1 MTQATFKTYSRQQ
14 IPLLPSTYEDKI
26 PVNHP
31 VRVVDAVV
39 EKIDLRRL
47 YSTYKGGGTS
57 SYNPKMLLK
66 AIIYAYITNTYSS
79 RKIEEAI
86 KSDVRFIW
94 LCGNCEP
101 DHNTINRFRGDKVS
115 EVLKDIFKQ
124 IVLLLAEEG
133 LVSLKDAYVD
143 GTKIEANAN
152 RYTFVWGNAIKT
164 SKERM
169 IKQLDELWEYAQDIA
184 KEELKDTAPIDFK
197 TIDADKVKETVQ
209 VIEEAIKDKE
219 ISKKVKQ
226 KLTYVKKNFP
236 EKLDEYKVKEEILD
250 GRNSYSKTDNDAT
263 FMRMKEDHMKN
274 GQLKP
279 GYNVQITTNNQII
292 TNYDTFANPTDTLTL
307 PSHIES
313 FKQLY
318 GQAPETVTTDSGY
331 GSEQNYEYL
340 EENNCT
346 AYVKYNYFH
355 QELQGKRLKKYPFAA
370 EHLYYNQ
377 EQDYYVCPMG
387 QHMNNIGT
395 YTRKNVG
402 GFEQTI
408 TRYQAKNCEG
418 CPLRGVCH
426 KAKGNRIIEVN
437 HNLNKHKQ
445 RAREKLTSEQGIAHR
460 KQRATDVEAVF
471 GNIKQNKGFRR
482 FMLRG
487 KEKVTTEFGLIAIAH
502 NLMKKAS

>member
-1 MTQATFKTYSRQQ
+1 MTQATFKTYTRQQ
-14 IPLLPSTYEDKI
+14 IPLLPATYEDKI

-39 EKIDLRRL
+39 EKIDLRKL

-66 AIIYAYITNTYSS
+66 AVIYAYITNTYSS

-86 KSDVRFIW
+86 KSDVKFIW

-101 DHNTINRFRGDKVS
+101 DHNTISRFRGDKVAG
-115 EVLKDIFKQ
+115 VLKDIFKQ
-124 IVLLLAEEG
+124 IVLLLAKEG
-133 LVSLKDAYVD
+133 LVSLKDAYID

-169 IKQLDELWEYAQDIA
+169 VKQLDELWEYAQGIA
-184 KEELKDTAPIDFK
+184 KEELKDTAPLDFK

-209 VIEEAIKDKE
+209 AIEEAIKDKE
-219 ISKKVKQ
+219 VSKKVKQ
-226 KLTYVKKNFP
+226 KLAYAKKNFP
-236 EKLDEYKVKEEILD
+236 AKLDEYKIKEEILE

-307 PSHIES
+307 PVHIES

-318 GQAPETVTTDSGY
+318 GEVPETVTADSGY

-340 EENNCT
+340 EANNCT
-346 AYVKYNYFH
+346 AYIKYNYFH
-355 QELQGKRLKKYPFAA
+355 QEQQGKRLKKYPFAA
-370 EHLYYNQ
+370 EHLYYNK

-395 YTRKNVG
+395 FTRKNDS

-408 TRYQAKNCEG
+408 SRYQTKNCEG

-426 KAKGNRIIEVN
+426 KAKGNRIIEIN
-437 HNLNKHKQ
+437 HNLNKYKQ
-445 RAREKLTSEQGIAHR
+445 KAREKLTSEEGVAHR

-471 GNIKQNKGFRR
+471 GNLKQNKGFRR

-502 NLMKKAS
+502 NLKKKAA

>member
-14 IPLLPSTYEDKI
+14 IPLLPATYEDKI
-26 PVNHP
+26 AANHP
-31 VRVVDAVV
+31 VRVVDAVI
-39 EKIDLRRL
+39 EKIDLRKL

-66 AIIYAYITNTYSS
+66 AVIYAYIINTYSS

-86 KSDVRFIW
+86 K
-94 LCGNCEP
+94 
-101 DHNTINRFRGDKVS
+101 
-115 EVLKDIFKQ
+115 
-124 IVLLLAEEG
+124 
-133 LVSLKDAYVD
+133 
-143 GTKIEANAN
+143 
-152 RYTFVWGNAIKT
+152 
-164 SKERM
+164 
-169 IKQLDELWEYAQDIA
+169 
-184 KEELKDTAPIDFK
+184 
-197 TIDADKVKETVQ
+197 
-209 VIEEAIKDKE
+209 DKE
-219 ISKKVKQ
+219 VSKKVKQ
-226 KLTYVKKNFP
+226 KLVYAKKNFP
-236 EKLDEYKVKEEILD
+236 VKLDEYKVKEEILD

-318 GQAPETVTTDSGY
+318 DEAPQTVTADSGY
-331 GSEQNYEYL
+331 GSEQNYECL
-340 EENNCT
+340 EANNCT

-355 QELQGKRLKKYPFAA
+355 QEQQGKRLKKYPFAA
-370 EHLYYNQ
+370 EHLYYNK

-395 YTRKNVG
+395 YTRRNDN

-408 TRYQAKNCEG
+408 SRYQAKNCEG
-418 CPLRGVCH
+418 CSLRRVCH
-426 KAKGNRIIEVN
+426 KARGSRIIEVN

-445 RAREKLTSEQGIAHR
+445 KAREKLISEEGIAHR

-487 KEKVTTEFGLIAIAH
+487 KEKVTTEFGWIAIAH
-502 NLMKKAS
+502 NLKKKA

>member
-14 IPLLPSTYEDKI
+14 IPLLPCTYEDKI
-26 PVNHP
+26 AVNHP

-39 EKIDLRRL
+39 EKIDLRKL

-169 IKQLDELWEYAQDIA
+169 VKQLDELWEYAQGIA
-184 KEELKDTAPIDFK
+184 KEELKDTAPVDFK

-209 VIEEAIKDKE
+209 AIEEAIKDKE
-219 ISKKVKQ
+219 VSKKARQ

-236 EKLDEYKVKEEILD
+236 AKLDEYKVKEEILD
-250 GRNSYSKTDNDAT
+250 ERNSYSKTDNDAT

-318 GQAPETVTTDSGY
+318 GQVPETVTADSGY

-340 EENNCT
+340 EENSCT
-346 AYVKYNYFH
+346 AYVKYNHFH
-355 QELQGKRLKKYPFAA
+355 QELHGKRLKKYPFAT

-377 EQDYYVCPMG
+377 NQDYYVCPMG

-395 YTRKNVG
+395 YTRKNDN

-426 KAKGNRIIEVN
+426 KSKGNRIIEVN
-437 HNLNKHKQ
+437 HNLNKHKKK
-445 RAREKLTSEQGIAHR
+445 AREKLTSEQGIAHR

-487 KEKVTTEFGLIAIAH
+487 KEKVTTEFGLLAIAH